1 MRGGSLLNA
10 CCVPTALCMS
20 YMEPLLSQ
28 VGFFLPHFTSEDKA
42 ERGLVIFVTISGS
55 SDDLAVLKH
64 LTFKA
69 SFSSATQD
77 ATQTWLEVTA

>member
-1 MRGGSLLNA
+1 MHVIHGT
-10 CCVPTALCMS
+10 VT
-20 YMEPLLSQ
+20 LS
-28 VGFFLPHFTSEDKA
+28 GRIFLPHFTSEDKA